1 MRLGRRMAIDVGQ
14 ARLGVAVCDREAI
27 LSSPLEA
34 VSRSKSIMETVT
46 ALTNLAKEHEVFEVY
61 VGEPISLSGVDTES
75 TIDARV
81 LATELARSIDATVRM
96 VDERFTTVTA
106 AAKLRAAGFNAKSSK
121 SIIDSASAV
130 EILELAL
137 DYERQSGLVPGK
149 KVGDS
154 VGA

>member
-46 ALTNLAKEHEVFEVY
+46 ALANLAKEHEVFEVY

-81 LATELARSIDATVRM
+81 LATELARSIEAAVRM

-106 AAKLRAAGFNAKSSK
+106 AAKLRAAGSTPNPQNQLLTAR
-121 SIIDSASAV
+121 
-130 EILELAL
+130 AL
-137 DYERQSGLVPGK
+137 LK
-149 KVGDS
+149 FLN
-154 VGA
+154 